1 MNTMDISRLTPDE
14 KRQLLQRLMAG
25 QQASEK
31 KNFRLSHAQERVW
44 FVEQMQPGTG
54 VYSIPVAIRLEGPLD
69 RDRLKTCFDMVVQRH
84 ESLRT
89 VFEVRDGEP
98 FQVIA
103 SQPTT
108 DFSFHELG
116 NDEHARDAAIS
127 RFARE
132 PFDLSQGPLFRVGLF
147 SVSPGEHILVMVIHH
162 IISDYASLQI
172 LTDEVYRLYS
182 AAGSPS
188 TGQLP
193 ALDIQYRDYAEW
205 QRNGT
210 AALSG
215 QVDYWREQLRNAPLL
230 LQLPFDFTRPVTQ
243 AFRGARHKFHLGP
256 DLSAT
261 IKDLAKSRKLTT
273 FMVLLAAYQIL
284 LARLSRSD
292 DICIGTTASNRNR
305 AQTRNLIGLFVNNLV
320 MRTRLQPNDTFDT
333 LLERVRDTTLA
344 ALSNQD
350 VPFEQVVDAL
360 NVERDIGHNAL
371 FQSTFVLHNASGA
384 TFDLGDIKAT
394 PIALDSGASRFDL
407 SLDMH
412 EGRGNEGFSGVF
424 EFNTDLFLLET
435 VARFSGY
442 FLRLLGGLVSNP
454 GGRIAEIDLLGETEH
469 AAIAAA
475 NRTNVPV
482 PSTDVASLLEETA
495 KARGSFAA
503 VCCGDRQY
511 SHGDLN
517 DAANRVASGLSDRTG
532 KGKSHPRIAICLP
545 RSENLV
551 IAILAVLKLGGHYVP
566 LDPGHPAERRALIL
580 EDCKPD
586 IILVSEADDDA
597 MKAAYPCDCMAI
609 EPLLR
614 ATGSF
619 GNPHRETL
627 PDDLAYIIYTSG
639 STGRPKGVP
648 IRQKSLVNLLGSM
661 ASRPGMSAGD
671 RFLAVTT
678 PAFDIATLELLMPLM
693 VGGLLIVAEA
703 DDVYDDMALSE
714 LIRNHGATM
723 MQATPATWRLI
734 ADADWKAPAGF
745 RMLCGGEA
753 LEPGLARRLLATGG
767 ELWNLYGPTET
778 TIWSTCTR
786 ICAEHLELPALPIGE
801 PIANTQLHLLD
812 DALMPVPA
820 GVIGELYIGG
830 EGLSP
835 GYFNRE
841 DLTSRAFVEGPAA
854 GLHGGPE
861 TSRLYRTGDLMR
873 RSAAGHLLYVG
884 RADFQVKL
892 RGFRI
897 ELSEIEAILASQPSI
912 EQAVVTLWQDEEGS
926 GTLVAYCRPG
936 TGPVDEE
943 VIRAALASQLP
954 SYMLPAAYVW
964 IDSFPLNANGKIDR
978 KRLERP
984 KQIVSSAAYA
994 APREG
999 TEQKVAAIWCELL
1012 GAEKIGRDDNF
1023 FTVGGHSLLATRMLA
1038 RLRTSFTVDLPLRTI
1053 FEKPRLA
1060 EFAGTVDALMAMTG
1074 RRPEAASSGL
1084 AKRNHTGRTPLSYA
1098 QNRQWALAQL
1108 EPDSPLYN
1116 IPFALKI
1123 RGALDFEILSHA
1135 LELMAQRQDML
1146 RSRFV
1151 SVDGKPFV
1159 ETDPE
1164 MTFRIVPEEIG
1175 DRELEAA
1182 LLDCARRPF
1191 DLAVA
1196 PLLRI
1201 HAFRNGP
1208 QDHVL
1213 LFILHHIIGDAL
1225 SAEILLN
1232 DVATF
1237 YASLLKNA
1245 APPNGALPLQYADF
1259 AVWQREQDTTNEV
1272 DYWRRTLAGAPP
1284 LLELPTDFV
1293 RPAIQGFSGD
1303 SIRFSLDA
1311 VLLAKLRKLCDQ
1323 QGATLFMG
1331 MLTAFSTLLQ
1341 RASGMRDIVIG
1352 TPVSERF
1359 HPDLE
1364 NVIGMFAN
1372 TLAIRLQTQGGES
1385 FNEALKATRNTALSA
1400 FANQAA
1406 PFEKVVDALS
1416 LPRTWSHNPLFQAM
1430 LVSTVETRREAI
1442 SLAGMEWERLAL
1454 PDTSSRV
1461 DLTLFIHETAEELSC
1476 RLEYR
1481 SDLFR
1486 RTTMESLSEALVVLL
1501 EKIVEH
1507 PDVPLERLSLLSG
1520 SQQKRL
1526 RQWNETG
1533 AVFQPQ
1539 WRCLHDFV
1547 KASAEANPQAIAVTD
1562 QDKNL
1567 SYAELDRRA
1576 DRLASGLAAAGISRG
1591 KRVGIR
1597 LERSVELVVAIL
1609 AVLRT
1614 GAAYVPLDPRYPADR
1629 IEFIA
1634 VDADLALILV
1644 STEDD
1649 ISTVAQNFRCMTP
1662 GMLENLAGGAV
1673 PTPATSESDLAY
1685 IIYTSGSTGKPKGV
1699 AIEHRNA
1706 VAFVQWCLHS
1716 FTGDQLSGVL
1726 ASTSICFD
1734 LSIFEIFATLAAGG
1748 RIFMVDDLFAFPGAP
1763 FSGDVT
1769 LVNTVPTPM
1778 SELLKLGPLPESVK
1792 TVCLAGEPLPRE
1804 LVARI
1809 YANDHV
1815 ESLYN
1820 LYGPSEDTTYSTVAP
1835 VPKSG
1840 EWFGIGVPIANTRAY
1855 VLDGEM
1861 NEVPVGIPGELFLS
1875 GSGLARGYWNRP
1887 GQTAERF
1894 LPNPFA
1900 DCNEHRVLYQTGDVV
1915 RRRDDGGLDY
1925 MGRGDRQLK
1934 LNGFRIEPG
1943 EIEAVLLQQEGVHE
1957 AVAGLWRD
1965 ASNHPRLAMWVAG
1978 DPTLEIARLVAILRQ
1993 RLPEHFIPVLATRLD
2008 ALPRLPNGKLD
2019 RSALPDPAAFGERAT
2034 ETASPL
2040 NDQEDVLA
2048 QIWQGLLGCGDIR
2061 RNDNFF
2067 SLGGDSILAIQLV
2080 SQARQKGL
2088 KMTPRDVF
2096 LHPTLASLAEATRA
2110 ESTATAGNGHA
2121 DDEAT
2126 LGAIQRWLLD
2136 QELPDLA
2143 HWNQGLILK
2152 PTRPLDPDRL
2162 EKAIFRV
2169 IDEHRSLRARFLRQ
2183 NGQWQQKFAP
2193 LSAMSPMQRLA
2204 AADENDV
2211 TDLASKLHAGFDLGA
2226 GPLFGTIFATLP
2238 DGSGRLILAAHHLIV
2253 DGVSWRMIVADIE
2266 RHYLETGT
2274 IRSGTVAAGS
2284 WNSRL
2289 SGSALFDGEEEYWRC
2304 ICEEDVQALPLDNES
2319 GSNTQS
2325 GAVTYRQTID
2335 AETTRQL
2342 LRDVPEC
2349 FSIASNEVLV
2359 AALYLALRQWSRKPR
2374 LRLEMESH
2382 GRPHLFEDID
2392 VSETVGWLTALY
2404 PVLFDTPDEATPDRL
2419 LLDVK
2424 DTLRRIPNNGV
2435 GFGVLKYLRN
2445 KGERLD
2451 YGKPQVRFN
2460 YLGQM
2465 DAMFA
2470 ADSLFAPS
2478 GITSGPMYGPD
2489 NPRDAILEINA
2500 MVVRG
2505 QLQLQWVYGAQL
2517 HSEDTIR
2524 TLAGHFRDNL
2534 ETLIQHCL
2542 NGSGAGFSPS
2552 DFPLMDLGQ
2561 DELDNLLKSL

>member
-1 MNTMDISRLTPDE
+1 MDISRLSPDE
-14 KRQLLQRLMAG
+14 KRQLLQRLMAA
-25 QQASEK
+25 QQTSERTK
-31 KNFRLSHAQERVW
+31 FRLSHAQERIW
-44 FVEQMQPGTG
+44 FVEQMQPGAG
-54 VYSIPVAIRLEGPLD
+54 AYSIPLAIRLNGPLD
-69 RDRLKTCFDMVVQRH
+69 RDRLKTCFDIVVQRH

-89 VFEVRDGEP
+89 VFEVVDGEP

-103 SQPTT
+103 SRSTS
-108 DFSFHELG
+108 DFSFHELAG
-116 NDEHARDAAIS
+116 DELPRDAAVS

-132 PFDLSQGPLFRVGLF
+132 PFELSQGPLFRVGLF
-147 SVSPGEHILVMVIHH
+147 SIAPDEHILVMVIHH

-172 LTDEVYRLYS
+172 LIDEVYRLYS
-182 AAGSPS
+182 ASESPS
-188 TGQLP
+188 VGQLP
-193 ALDIQYRDYAEW
+193 ALAIQYRDYAEW

-215 QVDYWREQLRNAPLL
+215 QVDYWREQLRDAPLL
-230 LQLPFDFTRPVTQ
+230 LQLPFDFARPVTQ
-243 AFRGARHKFHLGP
+243 AFRGARHTFHLGP
-256 DLSAT
+256 ELSAA
-261 IKDLAKSRKLTT
+261 IKDLAKSRQLTT
-273 FMVLLAAYQIL
+273 FMVLLASYQIL

-305 AQTRNLIGLFVNNLV
+305 AETRNLIGLFVNNLV
-320 MRTRLQPNDTFDT
+320 MRTRLQANDSFDA
-333 LLERVRDTTLA
+333 LLARVRDTALE

-360 NVERDIGHNAL
+360 NVERDMGHNAL
-371 FQSTFVLHNASGA
+371 FQSTFVLHNAPGA
-384 TFDLGDIKAT
+384 AFDLGDIKVT

-412 EGRGNEGFSGVF
+412 DGRGIEGFSGVF
-424 EFNTDLFLLET
+424 EFNTELFLPET
-435 VARFSGY
+435 VRRFSDY
-442 FLRLLGGLVSNP
+442 FLRLLRGLLSNP
-454 GGRIAEIDLLGETEH
+454 GGRIAEIDLLNETEH
-469 AAIAAA
+469 AAMAAA
-475 NRTNVPV
+475 NQTSAAFPLR
-482 PSTDVASLLEETA
+482 DVASLLEETA
-495 KARGSFAA
+495 QARSSFAA
-503 VCCGDRQY
+503 VRCGTRQY

-517 DAANRVASGLSDRTG
+517 DAANRVASGLRDRIG
-532 KGKSHPRIAICLP
+532 HGASHPRIAICLP

-580 EDCKPD
+580 EDCRPD
-586 IILVSEADDDA
+586 IILVSEADDEA
-597 MKAAYPCDCMAI
+597 ANSAYPCDYAAI
-609 EPLLR
+609 EPLLL

-619 GNPHRETL
+619 SNPHRKTS

-648 IRQKSLVNLLGSM
+648 IRQKSLVNLLTSM
-661 ASRPGMSAGD
+661 ARRPGMSADD

-678 PAFDIATLELLMPLM
+678 PAFDIATLELLMPLL
-693 VGGLLIVAEA
+693 VGGLLIIAEA

-714 LIRNHGATM
+714 LIRKHGATM
-723 MQATPATWRLI
+723 MQATPATWRLM
-734 ADADWKAPAGF
+734 ADADWKAPAAF
-745 RMLCGGEA
+745 KMLCGGEA
-753 LEPGLARRLLATGG
+753 LEPGLARRLLAAGG

-786 ICAEHLELPALPIGE
+786 IDPEHLELSALPIGE

-820 GVIGELYIGG
+820 GVVGDLYIGG

-841 DLTSRAFVEGPAA
+841 DLTARAFVEGPAA
-854 GLHGGPE
+854 GSNGRPE

-873 RSAAGHLLYVG
+873 RTAAGHLLYVG

-897 ELSEIEAILASQPSI
+897 ELSEIEAILAAQPSI
-912 EQAVVTLWQDEEGS
+912 EQAVVALWQDEEGS
-926 GTLVAYCRPG
+926 GTLVAYCRSG
-936 TGPVDEE
+936 TGPADEDA
-943 VIRAALASQLP
+943 IRAALALQLP

-964 IDSFPLNANGKIDR
+964 MDNFPLNANGKIDR

-984 KQIVSSAAYA
+984 TQIVSSAAYA

-999 TEQKVAAIWCELL
+999 TEQIVAAIWRELL
-1012 GAEKIGRDDNF
+1012 RAEKVGRDDNF

-1038 RLRTSFTVDLPLRTI
+1038 RLRRSFAVELPLRSI

-1060 EFAGTVDALMAMTG
+1060 EFASAIDALLPMTG
-1074 RRPEAASSGL
+1074 RRPQADASGL
-1084 AKRNHTGRTPLSYA
+1084 ARRDHAGRAPLSHA

-1123 RGALDFEILSHA
+1123 RGPLDLEILSHA
-1135 LELMAQRQDML
+1135 LKLTAQRQDIL

-1151 SVDGKPFV
+1151 SIDGRPFI

-1164 MTFRIVPEEIG
+1164 MIFPIVPEEIG
-1175 DRELEAA
+1175 DADLEAA

-1196 PLLRI
+1196 PLFRI
-1201 HAFRNGP
+1201 HAFRTGP

-1232 DVATF
+1232 EVAEF
-1237 YASLLKNA
+1237 YASLSKKTE
-1245 APPNGALPLQYADF
+1245 PSHTVLPLQYADF
-1259 AVWQREQDTTNEV
+1259 AVWQQEQDTKDQV
-1272 DYWRRTLAGAPP
+1272 DYWCRTLAGAPP

-1293 RPAIQGFSGD
+1293 RPAIQGFAGD
-1303 SIRFSLDA
+1303 SIRFSLNA
-1311 VLLAKLRKLCDQ
+1311 VLLARLRKLCDQ

-1331 MLTAFSTLLQ
+1331 MLAAFSTLLQ
-1341 RASGMRDIVIG
+1341 RVSGMRDIVIG

-1364 NVIGMFAN
+1364 NLIGMFVN
-1372 TLAIRLQTQGGES
+1372 TLAIRLQTQGGET
-1385 FNEALKATRNTALSA
+1385 FNEALKVTRDTTLGA

-1406 PFEKVVDALS
+1406 PFEKVVDTLS

-1430 LVSTVETRREAI
+1430 LVSTVETRRRPI
-1442 SLAGMEWERLAL
+1442 SLADMDWERLLL

-1486 RTTMESLSEALVVLL
+1486 RATIESLGDALVALI
-1501 EKIVEH
+1501 ENIVER
-1507 PDVPLERLSLLSG
+1507 PNVPLDRLSLLSG

-1526 RQWNETG
+1526 RHWNETDT
-1533 AVFQPQ
+1533 AFRPRR
-1539 WRCLHDFV
+1539 RCLHDFV
-1547 KASAEANPQAIAVTD
+1547 KASAEANPQATAVTD
-1562 QDKNL
+1562 QDGSL
-1567 SYAELDRRA
+1567 SYAELDRKA
-1576 DRLASGLAAAGISRG
+1576 DRLASGLAAAGIGRG

-1597 LERSVELVVAIL
+1597 LERRVGLVVAIL

-1634 VDADLALILV
+1634 ADADLALILV
-1644 STEDD
+1644 TTEDD
-1649 ISTVAQNFRCMTP
+1649 ISTVGQNFRCMTP
-1662 GMLENLAGGAV
+1662 GMVDNLANGVV
-1673 PTPATSESDLAY
+1673 PAQVASGSDLAY
-1685 IIYTSGSTGKPKGV
+1685 IIYTSGSTGRPKGV

-1748 RIFMVDDLFAFPGAP
+1748 RIFLVDDLFALPNAP
-1763 FSGDVT
+1763 FVNDVT

-1778 SELLKLGPLPESVK
+1778 SELLKLGPLPQSVK

-1809 YANDHV
+1809 YANDRV
-1815 ESLYN
+1815 ENLYN

-1840 EWFGIGVPIANTRAY
+1840 EWFGIGVPIANTRTY

-1861 NEVPVGIPGELFLS
+1861 NEVPVGVPGELFLS

-1900 DCNEHRVLYQTGDVV
+1900 DCSEHRVMYQTGDIV

-1957 AVAGLWRD
+1957 AVVGLWRD
-1965 ASNHPRLAMWVAG
+1965 ASSHPRLAMWIAG
-1978 DPTLEIARLVAILRQ
+1978 DHTVEIAKLVTTLRQ
-1993 RLPEHFIPVLATRLD
+1993 RLPEHFIPVLATKLE

-2019 RSALPDPAAFGERAT
+2019 RSALPDPSAHGERSR
-2034 ETASPL
+2034 ETARPI
-2040 NDQEDVLA
+2040 NDQEKALA
-2048 QIWQGLLGCGDIR
+2048 QLWQALLGCGDIR

-2096 LHPTLASLAEATRA
+2096 LHPTLASLAEATQA
-2110 ESTATAGNGHA
+2110 GGALTAATGHVDDEST
-2121 DDEAT
+2121 
-2126 LGAIQRWLLD
+2126 LSAIQHWLLD
-2136 QELPDLA
+2136 QDLPDLA

-2152 PTRPLDPDRL
+2152 PTRSLDPDRL
-2162 EKAIFRV
+2162 EKAISRLL
-2169 IDEHRSLRARFLRQ
+2169 DEHQSLRARFLRE
-2183 NGQWQQKFAP
+2183 NGQWHQEFLP
-2193 LSAMSPMQRLA
+2193 ISAMPPMQRLA

-2211 TDLASKLHAGFDLGA
+2211 TEFAKELHAGFDLGA
-2226 GPLFGTIFATLP
+2226 GPLFGAILATLP

-2253 DGVSWRMIVADIE
+2253 DGVSWRVIVADIQ
-2266 RHYLETGT
+2266 RHYLENSSV
-2274 IRSGTVAAGS
+2274 RSGAVAS
-2284 WNSRL
+2284 DKWNSRL
-2289 SGSALFDGEEEYWRC
+2289 SRSELFDAEEDYWRS
-2304 ICEEDVQALPLDNES
+2304 ICEEDVRALPLDNEK
-2319 GSNTQS
+2319 GGNRQS
-2325 GAVTYRQTID
+2325 DAVTYRQTID

-2349 FSIASNEVLV
+2349 FSIASYEVLV
-2359 AALYLALRQWSRKPR
+2359 AALYLTLRQWSSEPR
-2374 LRLEMESH
+2374 LRIEMESH

-2392 VSETVGWLTALY
+2392 VSETVGWHTALY
-2404 PVLFDTPDEATPDRL
+2404 PVLLDTPEEATPDRL

-2424 DTLRRIPNNGV
+2424 DTLRRTPNNGV

-2445 KGERLD
+2445 KGEHLD

-2460 YLGQM
+2460 YLGQI
-2465 DAMFA
+2465 DAMFG
-2470 ADSLFAPS
+2470 ADGLFAPS
-2478 GITSGPMYGPD
+2478 GITSGPMYGPG

-2505 QLQLQWVYGAQL
+2505 ELQLQWIYGAQL
-2517 HSEDTIR
+2517 HFEHTIT
-2524 TLAGHFRDNL
+2524 TLTGHLRENL
-2534 ETLIQHCL
+2534 QTLIQHCL
-2542 NGSGAGFSPS
+2542 KGSGTGFSPS
-2552 DFPLMDLGQ
+2552 DFPLMNLGQ

>member
-31 KNFRLSHAQERVW
+31 KNFRLSHAQERIW

-54 VYSIPVAIRLEGPLD
+54 AYSIPVAIRLEGPLD
-69 RDRLKTCFDMVVQRH
+69 RDRLRTCFDIVVQRH

-98 FQVIA
+98 FQVVA
-103 SQPTT
+103 SQTT
-108 DFSFHELG
+108 ADFSFHEPG
-116 NDEHARDAAIS
+116 NDEAAHAAAIG

-132 PFDLSQGPLFRVGLF
+132 PFNLSQGPLFRVGLF
-147 SVSPGEHILVMVIHH
+147 SVAPDEHILVMVIHH

-172 LTDEVYRLYS
+172 LIDEVYRLYS
-182 AAGSPS
+182 AAEAPAI
-188 TGQLP
+188 GQLP
-193 ALDIQYRDYAEW
+193 VLDIQYSDYAEW
-205 QRNGT
+205 QRNDN

-215 QVDYWREQLRNAPLL
+215 QIDYWREQLRDAPLL
-230 LQLPFDFTRPVTQ
+230 LQLPFDFARPVTQ
-243 AFRGARHKFHLGP
+243 SFQGARHKFRLGP
-256 DLSAT
+256 ALSSAV
-261 IKDLAKSRKLTT
+261 KDLAKSRKLTT

-320 MRTRLQPNDTFDT
+320 LRTRLQPNDTFDT
-333 LLERVRDTTLA
+333 LLDRVRDTTLE

-360 NVERDIGHNAL
+360 NVERDVGHNAL
-371 FQSTFVLHNASGA
+371 FQSTFVLHNTSGA
-384 TFDLGDIKAT
+384 AFDLGDIKVT

-412 EGRGNEGFSGVF
+412 EGRGNEGLSGVF
-424 EFNTDLFLLET
+424 EFNTELFLPET
-435 VARFSGY
+435 VSRFSAY

-454 GGRIAEIDLLGETEH
+454 GGRITEIDLLDETEH
-469 AAIAAA
+469 AAIATA
-475 NRTNVPV
+475 NRTTIAFPLR
-482 PSTDVASLLEETA
+482 DVASLLEETA
-495 KARGSFAA
+495 QVRGSSVA
-503 VCCGDRQY
+503 VRCGDRQY

-517 DAANRVASGLSDRTG
+517 EAANRVASGLRDRIG
-532 KGKSHPRIAICLP
+532 NSKPHPRIAICLP

-586 IILVSEADDDA
+586 IILISEGEDT
-597 MKAAYPCDCMAI
+597 AYPCGCMAI

-648 IRQKSLVNLLGSM
+648 IRQKSLVNLLTSM
-661 ASRPGMSAGD
+661 ARRPGMSAED

-693 VGGLLIVAEA
+693 VGGLLIIAEA

-714 LIRNHGATM
+714 LIRNHSATM
-723 MQATPATWRLI
+723 MQATPATWRLM

-753 LEPGLARRLLATGG
+753 LEPGLARRLLAAGG

-786 ICAEHLELPALPIGE
+786 ICAEHLELPALPVGE

-820 GVIGELYIGG
+820 GVVGELYIGG

-835 GYFNRE
+835 GYFNRD

-854 GLHGGPE
+854 GSNGGGE
-861 TSRLYRTGDLMR
+861 RSRLYRTGDLMR

-897 ELSEIEAILASQPSI
+897 ELSEIEAILAAQPSI
-912 EQAVVTLWQDEEGS
+912 EQAVVALFQDEEGS
-926 GTLVAYCRPG
+926 GTLVAYCRRG
-936 TGPVDEE
+936 TSPVDEDA
-943 VIRAALASQLP
+943 IRAALASQLP

-964 IDSFPLNANGKIDR
+964 MDSFPLNANGKIDR

-984 KQIVSSAAYA
+984 KQIVSSTTYT
-994 APREG
+994 APLEG
-999 TEQKVAAIWCELL
+999 TEQTVAAIWRELL
-1012 GAEKIGRDDNF
+1012 GAEKIGRDANF

-1038 RLRTSFTVDLPLRTI
+1038 RLRASFAIDLPLRTV
-1053 FEKPRLA
+1053 FERPRLA
-1060 EFAGTVDALMAMTG
+1060 DFAGAVDALVSMTE
-1074 RRPEAASSGL
+1074 RRPEAVSSGL
-1084 AKRNHTGRTPLSYA
+1084 SKREHTGPTPLSHA

-1123 RGALDFEILSHA
+1123 RGVLDFEILSQA
-1135 LELMAQRQDML
+1135 LELTAQRQDTL

-1151 SVDGKPFV
+1151 SIDGKPFV
-1159 ETDPE
+1159 ETDPQ
-1164 MTFRIVPEEIG
+1164 MIFKIAPEEIG
-1175 DRELEAA
+1175 DNELEAA

-1191 DLAVA
+1191 NLAVA

-1201 HAFRNGP
+1201 HAFRTGP
-1208 QDHVL
+1208 QEHVL

-1237 YASLLKNA
+1237 YASLSKKA
-1245 APPNGALPLQYADF
+1245 APPNGALPLQYSDF
-1259 AVWQREQDTTNEV
+1259 AIWQREQDTTNEV

-1293 RPAIQGFSGD
+1293 RPAIQGFSGE

-1311 VLLAKLRKLCDQ
+1311 VLLAKLRRLCDQ

-1341 RASGMRDIVIG
+1341 RVSGMRDIVIG

-1372 TLAIRLQTQGGES
+1372 TLAIRLQTQGGEN
-1385 FNEALKATRNTALSA
+1385 FNEALKAARNTALSA

-1442 SLAGMEWERLAL
+1442 SLGGMEWDRLAL

-1486 RTTMESLSEALVVLL
+1486 RATMESLGEALVALL
-1501 EKIVEH
+1501 EKIVER
-1507 PDVPLERLSLLSG
+1507 PELPLDRQSLVSG
-1520 SQQKRL
+1520 NHQKRL
-1526 RQWNETG
+1526 RQWNETD
-1533 AVFQPQ
+1533 AEFQPQ
-1539 WRCLHDFV
+1539 RRCLHDFV
-1547 KASAEANPQAIAVTD
+1547 TASAETSPQAIAVTD
-1562 QDKNL
+1562 QDRSL
-1567 SYAELDRRA
+1567 SYAELDWRA
-1576 DRLASGLAAAGISRG
+1576 DRLASGLVAAGIGRG

-1597 LERSVELVVAIL
+1597 LERSVKLVVAIL

-1634 VDADLALILV
+1634 ADADLALILV
-1644 STEDD
+1644 TTEND
-1649 ISTVAQNFRCMTP
+1649 ISTVGQNFRCMTP
-1662 GMLENLAGGAV
+1662 GMAENLAGGAV
-1673 PTPATSESDLAY
+1673 PAPATSGTDLAY
-1685 IIYTSGSTGKPKGV
+1685 IIYTSGSTGRPKGV

-1706 VAFVQWCLHS
+1706 VAFVQWCLHA
-1716 FTGDQLSGVL
+1716 FTDDQLSGVL

-1748 RIFMVDDLFAFPGAP
+1748 RIFMVNDLFAFPSAP
-1763 FSGDVT
+1763 FAGDVT

-1778 SELLKLGPLPESVK
+1778 SELLKLGPLPQNVK

-1809 YANDHV
+1809 YANDQV
-1815 ESLYN
+1815 ECLYN

-1835 VPKSG
+1835 VPPSG

-1861 NEVPVGIPGELFLS
+1861 NEVPVGVPGELFLS

-1900 DCNEHRVLYQTGDVV
+1900 DCSQHRVMYQTGDIV

-1925 MGRGDRQLK
+1925 MGRADRQLK

-1943 EIEAVLLQQEGVHE
+1943 EIEAVLLRQEGVHE

-1965 ASNHPRLAMWVAG
+1965 AANHPRLAMWIAG
-1978 DPTLEIARLVAILRQ
+1978 DPALEITKLVATLRQ
-1993 RLPEHFIPVLATRLD
+1993 RLPEHFIPTLATRLD

-2019 RSALPDPAAFGERAT
+2019 RSALPDPAAHGERAT

-2048 QIWQGLLGCGDIR
+2048 QIWQTLLGCGDIR

-2096 LHPTLASLAEATRA
+2096 LHPTLASLAEATRV
-2110 ESTATAGNGHA
+2110 ESTVTVGTGHA

-2126 LGAIQRWLLD
+2126 LGAIQHWLLD
-2136 QELPDLA
+2136 QDLPDLA

-2152 PTRPLDPDRL
+2152 PTRSLDPDRL
-2162 EKAIFRV
+2162 EKAISRV
-2169 IDEHRSLRARFLRQ
+2169 LEEHQSLRARFLRE

-2193 LSAMSPMQRLA
+2193 LSAMLPMQRLA
-2204 AADENDV
+2204 AADEKDV
-2211 TDLASKLHAGFDLGA
+2211 TDFARKLHAGFDLGA
-2226 GPLFGTIFATLP
+2226 GPLFGASFATLP
-2238 DGSGRLILAAHHLIV
+2238 DGSGRLILAAHHLTV

-2266 RHYLETGT
+2266 RHYLETST
-2274 IRSGTVAAGS
+2274 INSGAVAAGS

-2289 SGSALFDGEEEYWRC
+2289 SRSVLFDDEEEYWRGVC
-2304 ICEEDVQALPLDNES
+2304 YEDVRALPLDNES

-2325 GAVTYRQTID
+2325 DAVTYRQTID
-2335 AETTRQL
+2335 SETTRQL

-2359 AALYLALRQWSRKPR
+2359 AALYLTLRQWSGQPR
-2374 LRLEMESH
+2374 LRIEMESY

-2404 PVLFDTPDEATPDRL
+2404 PVLFDTPDDATPDRL

-2445 KGERLD
+2445 KAEHLD
-2451 YGKPQVRFN
+2451 YGKPQLRFN

-2478 GITSGPMYGPD
+2478 GITSGPMYGAA
-2489 NPRDAILEINA
+2489 NPRDTILEINA

-2505 QLQLQWVYGAQL
+2505 ELQLQWVYGAQL

-2524 TLAGHFRDNL
+2524 TLADHFRDNL

-2542 NGSGAGFSPS
+2542 TGSGAGFSPS